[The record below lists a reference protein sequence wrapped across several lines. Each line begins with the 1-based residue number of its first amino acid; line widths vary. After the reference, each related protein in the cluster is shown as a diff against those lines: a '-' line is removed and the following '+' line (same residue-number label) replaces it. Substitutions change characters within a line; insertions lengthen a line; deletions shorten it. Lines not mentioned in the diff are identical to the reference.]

1 MCQKAAG
8 NYFMPLANA
17 QNDDFTVTRGEIAWF
32 HSSDIVRRGFC
43 RNCGTPL
50 VFDVIDGT
58 GPNVALGSL
67 DDPSAITPKD
77 HFAIESK
84 VANWEV
90 DDGLPGT
97 RLDEHVAL
105 TVRWKKAYGEDV
117 VPGVGATRA
126 P

>member
-1 MCQKAAG
+1 
-8 NYFMPLANA
+8 
-17 QNDDFTVTRGEIAWF
+17 
-32 HSSDIVRRGFC
+32 
-43 RNCGTPL
+43 
-50 VFDVIDGT
+50 
-58 GPNVALGSL
+58 
-67 DDPSAITPKD
+67 
-77 HFAIESK
+77 